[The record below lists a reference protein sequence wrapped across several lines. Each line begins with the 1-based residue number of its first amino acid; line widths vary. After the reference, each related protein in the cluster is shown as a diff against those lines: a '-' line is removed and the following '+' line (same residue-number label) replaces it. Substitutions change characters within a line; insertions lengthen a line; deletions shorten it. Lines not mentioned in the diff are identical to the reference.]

1 MVAID
6 VRGTL
11 TQHPQG
17 YANVPAM
24 SVSPAL
30 LFKAANQNAK
40 ETYFRDN
47 LASTHF
53 YALKITCTLWVW
65 ERL

>member
-1 MVAID
+1 MAID

-30 LFKAANQNAK
+30 LFKAENQNAK
-40 ETYFRDN
+40 ETDFRDN